1 MTKELNLGTQKHGK
15 RQVSF
20 MVPEDM
26 AQDVAA
32 YARKHDLGMSEAY
45 RQLLSIALGKV
56 TS

>member
-45 RQLLSIALGKV
+45 RQLLSIALG
-56 TS
+56 S